1 MIIKSCWHILEEIEV
16 SKMKNE
22 HENNSDMK
30 RNRIFLIVGVIVIM
44 ILLLVFSWQSRD
56 TNNDSDNQNTA
67 NESSSLEES
76 TNESASTSEE
86 VDTNELT
93 GTGEDVTS
101 PLLID
106 NFMGTFEGFPVGEIA
121 NDDMG
126 GSSKEEWVEVF
137 GEPSRAAYNEDNQE
151 VVVYTWTNPVQE
163 AENSVLTV
171 RFIDDMAV
179 SKSVI
184 GLSSEGT
191 DIANTSVFERISLE
205 GNYNYR
211 LSKQDLGQPDGIT
224 ESKTDGKNIRTVS
237 WIAKS
242 GDGQG
247 ANMTIIFEDGIAVE
261 KSDSGLM

>member
-1 MIIKSCWHILEEIEV
+1 
-16 SKMKNE
+16 MKNE
-22 HENNSDMK
+22 HKSKPEMK
-30 RNRIFLIVGVIVIM
+30 RNRIFLVAGIIVAS
-44 ILLLVFSWQSRD
+44 ILLLVFFWQIRN
-56 TNNDSDNQNTA
+56 TNSDSGNQNNS
-67 NESSSLEES
+67 NEASSLEES
-76 TNESASTSEE
+76 TNESTSSSEA
-86 VDTNELT
+86 VDTNELK
-93 GTGEDVTS
+93 GTGEDVSS
-101 PLLID
+101 PLVID
-106 NFMGTFEGFPVGEIA
+106 NFMSTFEEFPVGEIA
-121 NDDMG
+121 NDDMS
-126 GSSKEEWVEVF
+126 GSSKEEWIEVF
-137 GEPSRAAYNEDNQE
+137 GEPSRAAYNNEDNQE

-171 RFIDDMAV
+171 RFIDDIAL

-191 DIANTSVFERISLE
+191 DIANNNVFDRISLE

-247 ANMTIIFEDGIAVE
+247 ANMTIIFEDGIAIE
-261 KSDSGLM
+261 KSDSGLI